1 MYFCNVLCKRDNT
14 YPSFFF
20 AGIWRGYVLYYILT
34 FLRYG
39 MAYFEARILRNQ
51 APALF
56 NSSSRLLILSMQ
68 VFTRV

>member
-1 MYFCNVLCKRDNT
+1 MYFVNVTIRSPPFSLQESEEATFCII
-14 YPSFFF
+14 FF
-20 AGIWRGYVLYYILT
+20 I

-39 MAYFEARILRNQ
+39 MAYLEARILRNQ

>member
-1 MYFCNVLCKRDNT
+1 MYFVNVTIRSPPFSLQESGEATFCIIFLF
-14 YPSFFF
+14 S
-20 AGIWRGYVLYYILT
+20 YV
-34 FLRYG
+34 RYG
-39 MAYFEARILRNQ
+39 MAYLEARILRNQ